1 MIRPRSSRSR
11 SLPIQALML
20 GSLVSTFGNQLTA
33 LAVPWFVLETTGS
46 ASKTGLVAAATLAP
60 TVLSML
66 FGGTVVDRVQQ
77 KHLAIGSDVLS
88 GLTVA
93 AVPLFYSTVGL
104 SFWGLVCMMFAGAI
118 FDGPGST
125 ARQTM
130 VPALARR
137 AEIPLE
143 QVNARFGAIRSAT
156 ELIGAPVAGL
166 LIAILG
172 AANVLWLNAATF
184 VISALLVVALVP
196 PAADPIASGRSFLA
210 DVRDGFVFFLGNR
223 PLRVFAL
230 TATAVNFLLS
240 PLFGVAIPYFAKT
253 VYESSTK
260 LGLMMGAFGLG
271 GLLGALAY
279 GYLGRHWP
287 RRTLIIVTMCL
298 FGVPMW
304 VMALQPQVAV
314 MCALV
319 LAMGFGSGLV
329 NPMAGTIIQ
338 QGVPEHMLGR
348 ALGTLSSTAMV
359 AAPLGMLL
367 GGSVIGLLGLTGAIV
382 AIAAIFLALIVA
394 TIANP
399 AFRELEHFGREPE
412 PADSTYPAA
421 KPVSNLA

>member
-1 MIRPRSSRSR
+1 MTRSG

-46 ASKTGLVAAATLAP
+46 ASKTGLVAAVTLVP

-66 FGGTVVDRVQQ
+66 FGGTVADRVQQ
-77 KHLAIGSDVLS
+77 KHLAIGSDIVS

-93 AVPLFYSTVGL
+93 AVPLFYTTIGL
-104 SFWGLVCMMFAGAI
+104 SFWGLVALMFAGAI

-125 ARQTM
+125 ARSAM
-130 VPALARR
+130 IPALARR
-137 AEIPLE
+137 AETPLE
-143 QVNARFGAIRSAT
+143 QVNSRFGAIRSAT
-156 ELIGAPVAGL
+156 ELFGAPAAGL
-166 LIAILG
+166 LIAVMG

-184 VISALLVVALVP
+184 VISALLVLVFVP
-196 PAADPIASGRSFLA
+196 LATSPVASGSSFLT
-210 DVRDGFVFFLGNR
+210 DVREGFVFFLGNR
-223 PLRVFAL
+223 PLRALAL
-230 TATAVNFLLS
+230 TATAINFLMS

-279 GYLGRHWP
+279 GHLGQHWP
-287 RRTLIIVTMCL
+287 RRNLIVLTMLL
-298 FGVPMW
+298 FGLPMW
-304 VMALQPQVAV
+304 VMALQPPVAI
-314 MCALV
+314 MCGLV
-319 LAMGFGSGLV
+319 LLMGFGSGLV

-382 AIAAIFLALIVA
+382 AIAGMFLVLIVA
-394 TIANP
+394 TVVNP
-399 AFRELEHFGREPE
+399 AFHELEHLGREAQTAAPG
-412 PADSTYPAA
+412 PVAAVATGHVPSTP
-421 KPVSNLA
+421 